1 MDNADDWKQ
10 KYFQSLEKFEQLEQK
25 TKSWEELENLLRL
38 AMNRV
43 AVAAQGVDPA
53 LDKHLNSLRDSV
65 RSGDYPAL
73 EPIIE
78 NISTTVKRLDEQR
91 QQNPSRSTPQ
101 LLLGF
106 LEQLKFPKAQKKR
119 LKTLRKT
126 IQSLDEGDSV
136 EPVLHELADLLN
148 LTLQPSASTGSPDD
162 DGTGLFSRWF
172 GGQASAEVEANA
184 THPEPEAQSDLIND
198 NISRNT
204 SAASTE
210 STPPLPP
217 QSAEDTHTHAPHSK
231 RYQSIHWGDSEQKI
245 IAQFCLRLLEALDFP
260 EMLQENVQAL
270 RDIVTEGFDMVE
282 TGSIIKY
289 IADLITATRVQV
301 EKEKREL
308 QAFLHHLT
316 EHLQDIDSQLSGAE
330 TSRQANVQRNLLLNT
345 AVQEQVS
352 FIETSVNEA
361 SEMTQLKSTIQQHLL
376 TIRRHFEEHR
386 QAEEQQQ
393 QVLEQAL
400 AQSNAR
406 LHALEQE
413 SQQLRQRL
421 NQEHQQAIQDSLT
434 GIFNRL
440 AYEERMEQEFARWK
454 RYHQPLVILIFD
466 IDHFKKIND
475 TYGHKAGDKALKLI
489 AKTLQKNLRESDFLA
504 RFGGEEFVVLM
515 PQTELAAALGAA
527 DKLRQAVQANQFH
540 YQQKRVHISISCGAA
555 QFQDGDNIDSAFQ
568 RADQALYK
576 AKQSGRNRCEGSQL
590 EK

>member
-1 MDNADDWKQ
+1 MENADDWKQ
-10 KYFQSLEKFEQLEQK
+10 KYFQSLEKLEQLEQK
-25 TKSWEELENLLRL
+25 TQSWEELENLLRL

-43 AVAAQGVDPA
+43 AVAAQGVDPV

-78 NISTTVKRLDEQR
+78 KISTTVKRLDEQR
-91 QQNPSRSTPQ
+91 QHGESRTMPQ
-101 LLLGF
+101 LLLSL
-106 LEQLKFPKAQKKR
+106 LEQLNFPKAHKKR
-119 LKTLRKT
+119 LKALRKT
-126 IQSLDEGDSV
+126 IRSLDESDSM
-136 EPVLHELADLLN
+136 EPVLRELADVLN
-148 LTLQPSASTGSPDD
+148 LSLQPRASAESPSEDSK
-162 DGTGLFSRWF
+162 GLFSRWF
-172 GGQASAEVEANA
+172 GAPQNGEGETNDTQAEQQAQTGIVSDGISDNTPAPSAENA
-184 THPEPEAQSDLIND
+184 
-198 NISRNT
+198 
-204 SAASTE
+204 
-210 STPPLPP
+210 PPLPLQAAEETQPHAP
-217 QSAEDTHTHAPHSK
+217 QSR

-260 EMLQENVQAL
+260 QMLQENVQAL

-282 TGSIIKY
+282 TGSIIKH

-308 QAFLHHLT
+308 QTFLHHLT
-316 EHLQDIDSQLSGAE
+316 EHLQDINCQLGGAE
-330 TSRQANVQRNLLLNT
+330 NSRQANVQRNLRLNT
-345 AVQEQVS
+345 VVQEQVN
-352 FIETSVNEA
+352 FIESSVNEA
-361 SEMTQLKSTIQQHLL
+361 SEMNQLKSTIQQHLL

-393 QVLEQAL
+393 QQLEQAL
-400 AQSNAR
+400 EQSNAR
-406 LHALEQE
+406 LQALEQE

-454 RYHQPLVILIFD
+454 RYYQPLVILIFD

-504 RFGGEEFVVLM
+504 RFGGEEFLVLM

-527 DKLRQAVQANQFH
+527 DKLRQAVKSNQFH
-540 YQQKRVHISISCGAA
+540 YQQKRVHITISCGAA
-555 QFQDGDNIDSAFQ
+555 QFQEGDSIDSAFQ

-576 AKQSGRNRCEGSQL
+576 AKQLGRNRCEGL
-590 EK
+590 